1 MRGFLMILFIS
12 VLLPLHA
19 QFGKQKDTRKYY
31 VFTEVYDSTMGIDI
45 YEKLN
50 RLMGGDSVRN
60 NPKGYAAQGW
70 WEDYYKSGTILHSGY
85 YQDGMLTTYK
95 NFYENGQLEREF
107 KSLDYFRYQMVLY
120 WPNGKVRSDI
130 TYYQGAEEKTKEYYE
145 NGNPEFLEEY
155 ADKCDYLMYRQFFY
169 ENGNPQ
175 SDMQLVNKKKKT
187 YSNKEYFENG
197 KVEREGTMQYYEEID
212 NYMQEGSW
220 KVYDE
225 TGKLISIQEYV
236 RGQMVEEKKQ

>member
-1 MRGFLMILFIS
+1 MRLLIFIALIS
-12 VLLPLHA
+12 VACPA
-19 QFGKQKDTRKYY
+19 FSQFGKQKDTRKYY
-31 VFTEVYDSTMGIDI
+31 VFAEVYDSSLGIAT

-50 RLMGGDSVRN
+50 RLMGGDSVRY

-70 WEDYYKSGTILHSGY
+70 WEDCYKSGAIMHSGY
-85 YQDGMLTTYK
+85 YTDGMLTTYK

-145 NGNPEFLEEY
+145 NGSPEFLEEY
-155 ADKCDYLMYRQFFY
+155 SDKCDYLMFRQFYY
-169 ENGNPQ
+169 ENGSLQ

-187 YSNKEYFENG
+187 YTHKEYFENG
-197 KVEREGTMQYYEEID
+197 KVQTEGNMQYYEEVD
-212 NYMQEGSW
+212 NYMKEGSW

-225 TGKLISIQEYV
+225 TGKLISIEEYV
-236 RGQMVEEKKQ
+236 RGQMIEEKKQ